1 MPAIGFE
8 LGNGRRLLLIGR
20 LDRVDLCAE
29 EGCRYV
35 RIMDY
40 KTGANDLDEDMIRR
54 GLQLQLITY
63 MEALLNAGAER
74 LDLLAGG
81 IQERLPGQES
91 PPAAEEG
98 QEEAKVIPSAMLYYR
113 MTDPVLNMTAAEVSD
128 SAGSDAAPD
137 QAMADERIGK
147 IRSSLRPT
155 GLVLEDED
163 SICRLDKYFTGKSN
177 VIPVTRSTKGGYTS
191 ASHLIDEE
199 KYREL
204 ADMAREALC
213 RVAEHILDGD
223 VSAEPASLKKGA
235 AACDYCPYKGACG
248 FDPRIPGYSYRKD

>member
-1 MPAIGFE
+1 MPAIGFD

-20 LDRVDLCAE
+20 IDRVDMCAE
-29 EGCRYV
+29 EGRRYL

-40 KTGANDLDEDMIRR
+40 KTGVNDLDEDMIRR

-63 MEALLNAGAER
+63 MEALLNAGADR

-81 IQERLPGQES
+81 NAESLSGEQGRLTGEDM
-91 PPAAEEG
+91 
-98 QEEAKVIPSAMLYYR
+98 QEERIIPSAMLYYR
-113 MTDPVLNMTAAEVSD
+113 MTDPVINMTAAEVMD
-128 SAGSDAAPD
+128 SAGADVIPD
-137 QAMADERIGK
+137 QAIDDDRIGK

-155 GLVLEDED
+155 GLVLEDEE
-163 SICRLDKYFTGKSN
+163 SICHLDKYFNRKSD

-191 ASHLIDEE
+191 ASHLIDEH

-204 ADMAREALC
+204 ADMARQALC

-223 VSAEPASLKKGA
+223 VSAQPASLKKGA
-235 AACDYCPYKGACG
+235 SACDYCPYKGACG